1 MSSRCNLGGCDER
14 GGSNVELLGGSIQAS
29 NELNIIASDSLDNL
43 GGTLQAVNDVTL
55 NASEMASSGIEVYD
69 VLTRNKGLRGLLL
82 KNDALWIAVDQ
93 GGAVI
98 SNMGMISLG
107 GSVLTIDGGRIE
119 SAGDISGDYDIV
131 RKPTTQE
138 LIMRERIGIGEDI
151 F

>member
-1 MSSRCNLGGCDER
+1 M
-14 GGSNVELLGGSIQAS
+14 
-29 NELNIIASDSLDNL
+29 
-43 GGTLQAVNDVTL
+43 TL